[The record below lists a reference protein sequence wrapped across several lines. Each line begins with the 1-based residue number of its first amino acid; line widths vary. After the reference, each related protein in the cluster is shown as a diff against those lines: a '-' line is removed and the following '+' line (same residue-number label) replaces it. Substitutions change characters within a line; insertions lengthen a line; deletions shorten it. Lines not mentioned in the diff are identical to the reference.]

1 MWSVRFPL
9 GQNLSN
15 SGQVVNHV
23 GAYGAAEFQP
33 GPLYGPF
40 DSPADYH
47 PFKLITD
54 WEDRLQ
60 SEQGQSPTN
69 HYGVSLTIRVANR
82 TNA

>member
-1 MWSVRFPL
+1 MVDVVSRPL
-9 GQNLSN
+9 SCGFRTDDI
-15 SGQVVNHV
+15 QVVNHV
-23 GAYGAAEFQP
+23 GAYGVAEFQP

-60 SEQGQSPTN
+60 SEQGQSHPFSM
-69 HYGVSLTIRVANR
+69 GSS
-82 TNA
+82 

>member
-1 MWSVRFPL
+1 MWSVGPL
-9 GQNLSN
+9 SLECKLIM
-15 SGQVVNHV
+15 QVVNHV

-60 SEQGQSPTN
+60 SEQGQYPSDQYETQLTN
-69 HYGVSLTIRVANR
+69 RVAYG
-82 TNA
+82 TYA

>member
-1 MWSVRFPL
+1 MVDVVSLLLLRRIL
-9 GQNLSN
+9 AYL
-15 SGQVVNHV
+15 QVVNHV
-23 GAYGAAEFQP
+23 GAYGVAEFQP

-69 HYGVSLTIRVANR
+69 
-82 TNA
+82 

>member
-1 MWSVRFPL
+1 MWSVGPVSLRFEL
-9 GQNLSN
+9 IM
-15 SGQVVNHV
+15 QVVNHV
-23 GAYGAAEFQP
+23 GAYGVAEFQP

-60 SEQGQSPTN
+60 SEQGQSITN
-69 HYGVSLTIRVANR
+69 QYGSQLISRVANR
-82 TNA
+82 TYA